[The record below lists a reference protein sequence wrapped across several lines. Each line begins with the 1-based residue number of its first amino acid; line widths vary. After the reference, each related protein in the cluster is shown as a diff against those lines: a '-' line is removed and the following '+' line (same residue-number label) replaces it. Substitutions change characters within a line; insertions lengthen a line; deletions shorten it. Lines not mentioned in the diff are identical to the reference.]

1 MESFSLY
8 ELNEY
13 IGRVVALNFQ
23 EAIWVHAEISQ
34 IKESKGQYYLDLVEK
49 DESTETVKALSSA
62 VIWYRS
68 FLFIKKKLGEL
79 TDSLLKAGVE
89 IRVKVKVDFHERY
102 GLKLVIEDIDPKF
115 TLGQLEIRRQQIV
128 DRLEK
133 ENLLDLNEQLSLP
146 TAIQNLA
153 IISSSTAAGYIDFI
167 TQLDQNPYGYDFTRQ
182 LFNVAVQ
189 GHKVKYDI
197 PKAIN
202 QVVED
207 GNFDCILIMRGGGS
221 KLDLSAFDDY
231 EIGLAIAKSSIP
243 VFCGIGHQI
252 DNTIADLVCH
262 TSVKTPTALADF
274 LIDHNVSFESA
285 IIQLEEIIL
294 SMAGQILREEEI
306 LLNQIES
313 SISSNVHLKIAQHN
327 NDIILLEERL
337 NFLSKAFV
345 DKHVQK
351 LETIEQIIELVN
363 PKKVLSRGYAMIRQN
378 KKLID
383 DITSIQLEQSITIE
397 MNNGNIEAKPNS
409 IKTR

>member
-13 IGRVVALNFQ
+13 IRRVVALNFQ

-34 IKESKGQYYLDLVEK
+34 IKESKGQYYLDLIEK

-133 ENLLDLNEQLSLP
+133 EKLLDLNEQLSLP
-146 TAIQNLA
+146 SAMQNIA

-167 TQLDQNPYGYDFTRQ
+167 TQLDQNPYGYDFTLE

-189 GHKVKYDI
+189 GHKVKYDV
-197 PKAIN
+197 PKAIKEIS
-202 QVVED
+202 ED
-207 GNFDCILIMRGGGS
+207 GSYDCILIMRGGGS

-231 EIGLAIAKSSIP
+231 DIGITIAQAPIP
-243 VFCGIGHQI
+243 VICGIGHQI

-274 LIDHNVSFESA
+274 LIDHNVTFETA
-285 IIQLEEIIL
+285 VIQLEEIIL
-294 SMAGQILREEEI
+294 SIAAQRLREEEI
-306 LLNQIES
+306 LLNQIEA
-313 SISSNVHLKIAQHN
+313 SILANVNLKMSHHN
-327 NDIILLEERL
+327 NEINLLEERI
-337 NFLSKAFV
+337 NFLSKSFV
-345 DKHVQK
+345 DKQVQK
-351 LETIEQIIELVN
+351 LQTLEQIIELLN
-363 PKKVLSRGYAMIRQN
+363 PKKILSRGYAMVRQN
-378 KKLID
+378 KKVIEH
-383 DITSIQLEQSITIE
+383 ISNIQLEKTITIE
-397 MNNGNIEAKPNS
+397 MKNGTIEATPNS
-409 IKTR
+409 IKTT